1 MGRGLLRVPLCA
13 LLRHAGV
20 GSWGQVQPPLP
31 LPCRRSSCGWGR
43 PPGLGGAEGRAC
55 GSPAGVGAGGG
66 GGGHPAR
73 SRACVGGGGGGG
85 EWGGSFGSPA
95 TPPVGQKRGG
105 GGGRAAWRSQPR
117 GPAIGQGGRAL
128 PPPPSTECRIL
139 TRSLPGAPHLPA
151 VAAWRRPA
159 GGGREGQRSVVIGL
173 RGRFPWVGNKAGVPW
188 RRAVHGG
195 RGHPYHSGSRP
206 PGFSGHDLRGVP
218 VRRRGPTCSSRPPLE
233 PAAGASGRVT
243 LRLPSRAGGSVPS
256 ASGGGGRG
264 PCGRRAG
271 GGAGGGGGGVAPR
284 PPCFRSRR
292 RPVVLLPGSLRVA
305 GALPSGARLRSGL
318 KCRPVVGGVRGG
330 PWTAPLGASSDLTP
344 SFRHLG
350 AGRGYGRAM
359 WGAASFLLRRAR
371 WGGAGAAWR
380 PWSRGPAIGQGVAP
394 VIRPPHRELDARA
407 GPRRGPHLP
416 GRCRAAPAGRGW
428 LMVSGQWLAGCGA
441 AGSSPRLA
449 PPHSLPRVAA
459 RPRTSCLTVGGA
471 WVRGPIP
478 PSRARRLGRHLRRR
492 LCGGWGCGGGGLCRR

>member
-1 MGRGLLRVPLCA
+1 MRGAASFVLRCA
-13 LLRHAGV
+13 RCSGTPV
-20 GSWGQVQPPLP
+20 WVRGG
-31 LPCRRSSCGWGR
+31 RSSRRCPYR
-43 PPGLGGAEGRAC
+43 VAVPPVGGGAPPALGGRRAAPVAPQL
-55 GSPAGVGAGGG
+55 GWVRGGGGGATPPALGPVWEGGG
-66 GGGHPAR
+66 GGG
-73 SRACVGGGGGGG
+73 VGGGPPVPWRCPLSAKKGGGG
-85 EWGGSFGSPA
+85 
-95 TPPVGQKRGG
+95 
-105 GGGRAAWRSQPR
+105 AAWRSQPR

-139 TRSLPGAPHLPA
+139 PQSLPGAPHLPA
-151 VAAWRRPA
+151 VAARRWPA
-159 GGGREGQRSVVIGL
+159 GGGREGQRSVVSGL
-173 RGRFPWVGNKAGVPW
+173 RGRLPWVGNKAGVPW

-264 PCGRRAG
+264 PCGWRAG
-271 GGAGGGGGGVAPR
+271 GGAGGGGGGGVAPR
-284 PPCFRSRR
+284 PPCSRSRR

-344 SFRHLG
+344 SLRHLG
-350 AGRGYGRAM
+350 AGCGYGRVM
-359 WGAASFLLRRAR
+359 WGAASFLHRRAR

-380 PWSRGPAIGQGVAP
+380 PWSRGPAP
-394 VIRPPHRELDARA
+394 TESWM
-407 GPRRGPHLP
+407 
-416 GRCRAAPAGRGW
+416 PA
-428 LMVSGQWLAGCGA
+428 QALAGA
-441 AGSSPRLA
+441 LTSPA
-449 PPHSLPRVAA
+449 VAA
-459 RPRTSCLTVGGA
+459 R
-471 WVRGPIP
+471 
-478 PSRARRLGRHLRRR
+478 RRPA
-492 LCGGWGCGGGGLCRR
+492 GGG

>member
-1 MGRGLLRVPLCA
+1 MGRGLLRAPARRCGFVGAGPAAAA
-13 LLRHAGV
+13 LTVSPFLLWV
-20 GSWGQVQPPLP
+20 GAPPRPWGGGGSRLWLPSWGG
-31 LPCRRSSCGWGR
+31 C
-43 PPGLGGAEGRAC
+43 
-55 GSPAGVGAGGG
+55 GGG
-66 GGGHPAR
+66 GGGPPR
-73 SRACVGGGGGGG
+73 PLSGLCGRGGGGG

-95 TPPVGQKRGG
+95 MPPVGQKR

-139 TRSLPGAPHLPA
+139 TQSLPGAPHLPA
-151 VAAWRRPA
+151 VAARRWPA
-159 GGGREGQRSVVIGL
+159 GGGREGQRSVVSGL

-195 RGHPYHSGSRP
+195 PGHPYHSGSRP

-271 GGAGGGGGGVAPR
+271 GGAGGGGGVAPR
-284 PPCFRSRR
+284 PPCSRSRR

-318 KCRPVVGGVRGG
+318 
-330 PWTAPLGASSDLTP
+330 
-344 SFRHLG
+344 
-350 AGRGYGRAM
+350 
-359 WGAASFLLRRAR
+359 
-371 WGGAGAAWR
+371 
-380 PWSRGPAIGQGVAP
+380 
-394 VIRPPHRELDARA
+394 
-407 GPRRGPHLP
+407 
-416 GRCRAAPAGRGW
+416 
-428 LMVSGQWLAGCGA
+428 
-441 AGSSPRLA
+441 
-449 PPHSLPRVAA
+449 
-459 RPRTSCLTVGGA
+459 
-471 WVRGPIP
+471 
-478 PSRARRLGRHLRRR
+478 
-492 LCGGWGCGGGGLCRR
+492 

>member
-1 MGRGLLRVPLCA
+1 MGGVAPHTIPVRVHPASPGTIRAASRCAGVGPLVLRGPRVGRRRSGGAGHTPAPLSGGGGSIPLASGGVSRCGLPALVPGGGLRYPFLALPSGARVRSGLKCRPGAGGVRGGPWTAPLGAPADLQTPPLSPRSGLWSREGHVGRGLLRVPLCA

-43 PPGLGGAEGRAC
+43 PPGPGGAEGRAC

-66 GGGHPAR
+66 GGATPLALGPVWEGA
-73 SRACVGGGGGGG
+73 GGGGGGG
-85 EWGGSFGSPA
+85 GPSVPWRCPLSA
-95 TPPVGQKRGG
+95 KKG

-139 TRSLPGAPHLPA
+139 TQSLPGAPHFPA
-151 VAAWRRPA
+151 VAARRWPA
-159 GGGREGQRSVVIGL
+159 GGVREGQRSVVSGL
-173 RGRFPWVGNKAGVPW
+173 RGRFPRVGNKAGVPW

-271 GGAGGGGGGVAPR
+271 RGAGGGGV
-284 PPCFRSRR
+284 SRR
-292 RPVVLLPGSLRVA
+292 GLS
-305 GALPSGARLRSGL
+305 ALVP
-318 KCRPVVGGVRGG
+318 
-330 PWTAPLGASSDLTP
+330 
-344 SFRHLG
+344 
-350 AGRGYGRAM
+350 
-359 WGAASFLLRRAR
+359 
-371 WGGAGAAWR
+371 
-380 PWSRGPAIGQGVAP
+380 
-394 VIRPPHRELDARA
+394 
-407 GPRRGPHLP
+407 
-416 GRCRAAPAGRGW
+416 
-428 LMVSGQWLAGCGA
+428 
-441 AGSSPRLA
+441 
-449 PPHSLPRVAA
+449 
-459 RPRTSCLTVGGA
+459 
-471 WVRGPIP
+471 
-478 PSRARRLGRHLRRR
+478 
-492 LCGGWGCGGGGLCRR
+492 GGGLWYSFLALSASPVRSLPARACGRG

>member
-1 MGRGLLRVPLCA
+1 MWGAASFVLRCARCSGTPVWVRG
-13 LLRHAGV
+13 G
-20 GSWGQVQPPLP
+20 
-31 LPCRRSSCGWGR
+31 RSSRRCPYR
-43 PPGLGGAEGRAC
+43 VAVPP
-55 GSPAGVGAGGG
+55 
-66 GGGHPAR
+66 
-73 SRACVGGGGGGG
+73 VGGGAPPALGGRR
-85 EWGGSFGSPA
+85 A
-95 TPPVGQKRGG
+95 APVAPQLGWVRGG
-105 GGGRAAWRSQPR
+105 GGGTPPALGPVWEGGGGGVGGGPPVPWRCPLSAKKGGGGAAWRSLPR

-139 TRSLPGAPHLPA
+139 PQSLPGAPHLPA
-151 VAAWRRPA
+151 VAARRWPA
-159 GGGREGQRSVVIGL
+159 GGGREGQRSVVSGL
-173 RGRFPWVGNKAGVPW
+173 RGRLPWVGNKAGVPW

-271 GGAGGGGGGVAPR
+271 GGAGGGGGCRPR
-284 PPCFRSRR
+284 PPRPRSRR

-344 SFRHLG
+344 SLRHLG
-350 AGRGYGRAM
+350 AGCGYGRVM

-380 PWSRGPAIGQGVAP
+380 PWSRGPAP
-394 VIRPPHRELDARA
+394 TESWM
-407 GPRRGPHLP
+407 
-416 GRCRAAPAGRGW
+416 PA
-428 LMVSGQWLAGCGA
+428 QALAGA
-441 AGSSPRLA
+441 LTSPA
-449 PPHSLPRVAA
+449 VAA
-459 RPRTSCLTVGGA
+459 R
-471 WVRGPIP
+471 
-478 PSRARRLGRHLRRR
+478 RRPA
-492 LCGGWGCGGGGLCRR
+492 GGG